1 MQLDERER
9 RQLPQAGSVE
19 RETAAAPELL
29 PEQSELGLERATE
42 QHTFHVRQDAMV
54 DAKLAGIFGE
64 EKCLRTGQVPDPF
77 TGGRQVAL
85 ALLIA
90 NDSIHTEAHRLI
102 PCGYLE

>member
-1 MQLDERER
+1 M
-9 RQLPQAGSVE
+9 GSMG
-19 RETAAAPELL
+19 RETAAPQLF
-29 PEQSELGLERATE
+29 PEQGELGFERAAE

-54 DAKLAGIFGE
+54 YAKLACIFGE
-64 EKCLRTGQVPDPF
+64 KECLRAGLVPDPF
-77 TGGRQVAL
+77 TGGRQVAF